1 MDAILDILQRCS
13 EVPSIENIDPQ
24 TFRRKFYNQQ
34 PAVLKK
40 AVENWRP
47 CKFWTPHYLK
57 HAFQEAFDCLEV
69 LEALDNEQF
78 IDNVDFAKRRK
89 IPAETFIN
97 HIFKNEELFISD
109 ETAEN
114 PKKDFSFPDRKR
126 LYLRTKSMPDVL
138 YRDIATPDQIKS
150 LKSKIYFATDQQ
162 ADSADR
168 FDSKVFRQ
176 DTMQLWVG
184 TRGNV
189 TPLHY
194 DRNHG
199 LLTQILGEKQIVLF
213 SHEHTS
219 SLYPFPSYSE
229 KSHLS
234 RINFRNVKNVAE
246 LLASYPKFCRAEPYS
261 CVISTGDILYI
272 PPFWWHDVTSRDNC
286 ISVTLPWDMDPSDE
300 IPPCMLR

>member
-1 MDAILDILQRCS
+1 MDTILERCF
-13 EVPSIENIDPQ
+13 EVASIENIDPQ

-34 PAVLKK
+34 PVVLKK
-40 AVENWRP
+40 SVENWRP
-47 CKFWTPHYLK
+47 CKLWTPDYLK
-57 HAFQEAFDCLEV
+57 VALQEAFDCLDV

-78 IDNVDFAKRRK
+78 VDNVDFTSRRK
-89 IPAETFIN
+89 ISPETFIN
-97 HIFKNEELFISD
+97 HMFISD
-109 ETAEN
+109 KTAEN
-114 PKKDFSFPDRKR
+114 QKKDFGFHDKKR
-126 LYLRTKSMPDVL
+126 LYLRTMSMPDVL
-138 YRDIATPDQIKS
+138 YRDIATPDQIES

-162 ADSADR
+162 AESVDR
-168 FDSKVFRQ
+168 FASKVFRQ

-199 LLTQILGEKQIVLF
+199 LLAQILGEKQIVLF

-219 SLYPFPSYSE
+219 CLYPYPSYSE

-234 RINFRNVKNVAE
+234 RINFRNVKDEGE

-261 CVISTGDILYI
+261 CVISSGDILYI

>member
-1 MDAILDILQRCS
+1 MEGILILKGCL
-13 EVPSIENIDPQ
+13 EVPCIENIDPQ

-34 PAVLKK
+34 PVVLKK
-40 AVENWRP
+40 SVENWKP
-47 CKFWTPHYLK
+47 CELWTPTYLK
-57 HAFQEAFDCLEV
+57 VALQEAFDCLDV
-69 LEALDNEQF
+69 LEAVDNKQF
-78 IDNVDFAKRRK
+78 IDNADFASRRN
-89 IPAETFIN
+89 ISPGAFID
-97 HIFKNEELFISD
+97 HVFEKEEVFISG

-114 PKKDFSFPDRKR
+114 QKKDVDFRDKKKF
-126 LYLRTKSMPDVL
+126 YLRTMSMPDVL
-138 YRDIATPDQIKS
+138 YRDIATPDQIES
-150 LKSKIYFATDQQ
+150 LKSKIYHPTDLQ
-162 ADSADR
+162 ADSVDKFA
-168 FDSKVFRQ
+168 KTVFRQ

-199 LLTQILGEKQIVLF
+199 LLVQILGDKQVVLF

-234 RINFRNVKNVAE
+234 RINFRNMENEAE
-246 LLASYPKFCRAEPYS
+246 LLASFPKFCRAEPYR
-261 CVISTGDILYI
+261 CVIHTGDILYT
-272 PPFWWHDVTSRDNC
+272 PPFWWHDVTSQDNC
-286 ISVTLPWDMDPSDE
+286 ISVTLPWDLEPSDE

>member
-1 MDAILDILQRCS
+1 MDTILQRCL
-13 EVPSIENIDPQ
+13 EVPSKENIDSQ
-24 TFRRKFYNQQ
+24 TFCRKFYNQQ
-34 PAVLKK
+34 PVVLRKS
-40 AVENWRP
+40 VENWRP
-47 CKFWTPHYLK
+47 CKTWTPDYLK
-57 HAFQEAFDCLEV
+57 VALKGSSECLEV

-78 IDNVDFAKRRK
+78 VDNVDFARKRN
-89 IPAETFIN
+89 ISPEAFVDYV
-97 HIFKNEELFISD
+97 FKEEKGFVSD

-114 PKKDFSFPDRKR
+114 QRKYSDYHSKKR
-126 LYLRTKSMPDVL
+126 LYLRTMSMPNVL
-138 YRDIATPDQIKS
+138 YGDIAIPDQIKS
-150 LKSKIYFATDQQ
+150 LKSKIYHTKDQE
-162 ADSADR
+162 ADSLDKFA
-168 FDSKVFRQ
+168 SKVFRQ

-199 LLTQILGEKQIVLF
+199 LLVQILGEKQVILF
-213 SHEHTS
+213 CHEHTS

-234 RINFRNVKNVAE
+234 RINFRKMKDEDE
-246 LLASYPKFCRAEPYS
+246 LLASFPKFCRAEAYS
-261 CVISTGDILYI
+261 CVISPGDILYI

-286 ISVTLPWDMDPSDE
+286 ISVTLPWDMEPSDE